1 MKWLYF
7 LWALLCLGFLLT
19 GCGIEPALSGK
30 ARGDYLKSIK
40 PYLQYW
46 EKEGMTVEGRMEDS
60 WVCGAARTVHG
71 ANHVIF
77 SDEQEKVERRSGE
90 NNDFAARARLSRAW
104 VECMKAKGYHYEDGK

>member
-1 MKWLYF
+1 MRWLYL
-7 LWALLCLGFLLT
+7 LWVALCLFFLLT

-30 ARGDYLKSIK
+30 ARGEYLKSIK

-77 SDEQEKVERRSGE
+77 SGEQEKTERRPGE

-104 VECMKAKGYHYEDGK
+104 VECMKAKGYYYKDGK